1 MKGDFRLILS
11 LFMKYCYILCLL
23 NVNVFFSQDIDF
35 KLIPMLFDTPNFFSN
50 TRNSLVNYGKKIE
63 NTNFDHVI
71 SGNVD
76 SDEKNIYNGV
86 IVSKN
91 QLDSLSKVKYSLNLS
106 EYKSINDLIKGDFV
120 YVDGIYQSE
129 VGVILELD
137 LDKLFA
143 KVAFINPDDT
153 IGIAWFKIKNIQ
165 KIITI

>member
-1 MKGDFRLILS
+1 
-11 LFMKYCYILCLL
+11 MKYFYILCLL
-23 NVNVFFSQDIDF
+23 QVNVLFSQDIDF

-50 TRNSLVNYGKKIE
+50 TRNSLVNDVKKIE

-86 IVSKN
+86 IVSKK

-120 YVDGIYQSE
+120 YVKGIYHSE

-153 IGIAWFKIKNIQ
+153 IGIAWFKIKYIQ
-165 KIITI
+165 KIITN